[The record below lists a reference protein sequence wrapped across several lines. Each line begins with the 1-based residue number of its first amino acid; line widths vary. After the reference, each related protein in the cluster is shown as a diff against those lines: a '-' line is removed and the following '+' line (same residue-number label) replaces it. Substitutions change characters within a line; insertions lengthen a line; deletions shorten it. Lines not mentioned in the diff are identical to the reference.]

1 MGRGNRATY
10 CQTRHCASGNPAEPA
25 PSPSNRVTA
34 LSFLW
39 AWGKAT
45 PLDMNTTTTTRT
57 TYARLGA
64 DDEIHGAPLPA
75 VQLADATATPAPT
88 PATDP
93 CVINPEAV
101 SGDPFSHT
109 FKKIFSQASG
119 SSSPCGSDAKTAM
132 GIIAAIIVLYIVL
145 FIGKLFWCCC
155 HKAKGGTLSYGC
167 P

>member
-1 MGRGNRATY
+1 
-10 CQTRHCASGNPAEPA
+10 
-25 PSPSNRVTA
+25 
-34 LSFLW
+34 
-39 AWGKAT
+39 
-45 PLDMNTTTTTRT
+45 MNTKKTRT

-132 GIIAAIIVLYIVL
+132 GIIAAIIVLFSIVIIACL
-145 FIGKLFWCCC
+145 IPFCFGG
-155 HKAKGGTLSYGC
+155 HKKVICGTG
-167 P
+167 